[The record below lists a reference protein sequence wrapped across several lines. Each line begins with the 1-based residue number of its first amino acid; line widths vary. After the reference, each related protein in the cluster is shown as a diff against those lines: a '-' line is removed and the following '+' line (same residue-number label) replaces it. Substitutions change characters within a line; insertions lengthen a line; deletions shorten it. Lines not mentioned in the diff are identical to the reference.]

1 MHLNLEGH
9 ELKIIMCK
17 YMYMH
22 TRMIHMHCYTL
33 HAHLGASQVALVV
46 KNLLVSSGDIRDMGS
61 IPRSGRSPGGG
72 HGNPLQYSCLKNPHG
87 QRSLWATSIG
97 LKRVGHD

>member
-72 HGNPLQYSCLKNPHG
+72 NGTPLWDSCQENPTDRGAWQ
-87 QRSLWATSIG
+87 ATVPGVTESQT
-97 LKRVGHD
+97 